1 MTSQPGI
8 LPAIPA
14 HARYLTFRLRPGA
27 DPRDALRALASR
39 PIEERLV
46 VGVGASLAAA
56 LGVTIEGLRAFPR
69 LTGPGVEVPST
80 PAALWLWLRGE
91 DRGELL
97 HRGRALAAL
106 AEGAFE
112 LVETIEAFTYGAGLD
127 LSGYEDG
134 TENPKGDEAL
144 EAAFAPG
151 GGSFVAVQQWVHDLG
166 RLDAMTE
173 AERDHTIGRRRADN
187 EELDDAPA
195 SAHVKRSAQESF
207 EPEAFV
213 LRRSMPFS
221 EPGREGLVFVAFGR
235 SFDAFEAILGRMVG
249 AEDGVTDAL
258 FRFTQPIS
266 GRYFFCPP
274 VRDGLLDLASL
285 GL

>member
-1 MTSQPGI
+1 MERPTKVPPASLMVDSHQPSRRTVLRGI
-8 LPAIPA
+8 ASTALLAG
-14 HARYLTFRLRPGA
+14 LGA
-27 DPRDALRALASR
+27 PALA
-39 PIEERLV
+39 
-46 VGVGASLAAA
+46 
-56 LGVTIEGLRAFPR
+56 
-69 LTGPGVEVPST
+69 
-80 PAALWLWLRGE
+80 
-91 DRGELL
+91 D
-97 HRGRALAAL
+97 
-106 AEGAFE
+106 
-112 LVETIEAFTYGAGLD
+112 
-127 LSGYEDG
+127 
-134 TENPKGDEAL
+134 
-144 EAAFAPG
+144 
-151 GGSFVAVQQWVHDLG
+151 
-166 RLDAMTE
+166 
-173 AERDHTIGRRRADN
+173 
-187 EELDDAPA
+187 DDAPA